1 MATRLALAA
10 ILFTIVV
17 AEDEPQPV
25 NQSDCGC
32 YLINGSVPTY
42 YSQRMFF
49 DFRDLEASVNVPDP
63 LDSVT
68 ANSDASTSSDYF
80 ESEGFLGVWELQGWS
95 RHVDHDGSTVTMVNT
110 PNNVYIEAKDDD
122 DDDAT
127 SDTFLTMRTKRFPKF
142 QTAAEISSNSDYF
155 YVSLRMLARTIGA
168 PGAVTA
174 MFTYRDSDELANVQE
189 SDIEILTKGRR
200 DKIQYT
206 NQPSYSDDGD
216 EFPEATRNASTP
228 GNRLWS
234 EWMVHRMDWT
244 PDTVIWYVDGEETAN
259 IEFQTPTDPCRVIFN
274 AWGNG
279 GSWSG
284 NMSVYDE
291 AYLQIQWIEM
301 IYNTTDGV
309 EASKKRSAS
318 LSVRDDDDEGCTA
331 VCSID
336 ERDEV
341 GEVMLLW
348 DSGAPRMGSWV
359 GATWAAFFT
368 AVALILLAW

>member
-10 ILFTIVV
+10 IMLTIVG
-17 AEDEPQPV
+17 AKDEPQPF

-42 YSQRMFF
+42 YAQRMFF

-63 LDSVT
+63 LDSVA
-68 ANSDASTSSDYF
+68 ANSNASASSDYF
-80 ESEGFLGVWELQGWS
+80 ESEDFLDVWDLQGWS
-95 RHVDHDGSTVTMVNT
+95 RQVGRTITMVYS
-110 PNNVYIEAKDDD
+110 PSNVYIEAKDDD
-122 DDDAT
+122 EDDDAT

-142 QTAAEISSNSDYF
+142 QSAAEIRSNSDYF

-174 MFTYRDSDELANVQE
+174 MFTYRDAKELANVQE
-189 SDIEILTKGRR
+189 SDIEILTEGPRN
-200 DKIQYT
+200 KIQYT

-216 EFPEATRNASTP
+216 DFPEATRNASTP
-228 GNRLWS
+228 GNRPWS

-244 PDTVIWYVDGEETAN
+244 PDMVLWYVDGAETAK

-284 NMSVYDE
+284 NMSVHDE

-301 IYNTTDGV
+301 IYNTTDDV
-309 EASKKRSAS
+309 EASRKRSA
-318 LSVRDDDDEGCTA
+318 LSVRDDDDEGCAA

-336 ERDEV
+336 DSAEA

-348 DSGAPRMGSWV
+348 DNGAPRMAGWV
-359 GATWAAFFT
+359 GATWAVSFA
-368 AVALILLAW
+368 AVALIVLAW